1 MNDEWIYRQK
11 DTLHVFDV
19 RCLSLWYGNV
29 QVLHELSLSF
39 IRGHVTAVIGPS
51 GCGKTSFLKVLN
63 RMTDLEKRC
72 RWEGTVIYDNM
83 DISRIQ
89 DVNCLRR
96 AVGMIPQ
103 IPNPFLLSVYEN
115 LAFPLR
121 ACGVEVRQTVDEQVE
136 SALRRADVWEE
147 VKDCLTMDARK
158 LSAGQ
163 QQRLCIARALVMKP
177 DVLLFDEPASAMDP
191 VAMMRLEDLFQEL
204 KKMYSLIVVTH
215 NMQQAAR
222 CADETALLVQGRL
235 VEYGTSDDFFSM
247 PKKRE
252 TENYITG
259 RFSQEVRSGGKDK
272 I

>member
-1 MNDEWIYRQK
+1 
-11 DTLHVFDV
+11 
-19 RCLSLWYGNV
+19 
-29 QVLHELSLSF
+29 
-39 IRGHVTAVIGPS
+39 
-51 GCGKTSFLKVLN
+51 
-63 RMTDLEKRC
+63 
-72 RWEGTVIYDNM
+72 
-83 DISRIQ
+83 
-89 DVNCLRR
+89 
-96 AVGMIPQ
+96 
-103 IPNPFLLSVYEN
+103 
-115 LAFPLR
+115 
-121 ACGVEVRQTVDEQVE
+121 
-136 SALRRADVWEE
+136 
-147 VKDCLTMDARK
+147 
-158 LSAGQ
+158 
-163 QQRLCIARALVMKP
+163 
-177 DVLLFDEPASAMDP
+177 MDP